1 MSEPKVVF
9 SRDSRTKD
17 FQNLNLLETNEVLK
31 MEEKIENL
39 REKVES
45 FKQVLRHQNQKLQE
59 TTQELMYT
67 NHEICAATSSKLR
80 LS

>member
-1 MSEPKVVF
+1 MSEQKVVF
-9 SRDSRTKD
+9 SRDSQTKD

-31 MEEKIENL
+31 IEGKIEIL

-80 LS
+80 PS